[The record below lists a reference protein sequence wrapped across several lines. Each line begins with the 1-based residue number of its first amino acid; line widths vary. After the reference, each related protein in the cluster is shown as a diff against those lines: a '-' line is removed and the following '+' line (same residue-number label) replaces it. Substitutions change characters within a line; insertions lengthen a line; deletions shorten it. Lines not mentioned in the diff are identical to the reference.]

1 MGDRNNHEIPTTHVH
16 EPFDESFWRSYL
28 DSLNSSTL
36 QSSGDF
42 APVSPKKYT
51 SSSPAVATIIKYF
64 EALKLPIPP
73 TTQIVA
79 LLKSPFTF
87 GDVTRTFFL
96 IRFFQVSRDGFFL
109 TNQNQDRIGGLIN
122 YVGAENWENVMCYLD
137 ALLFAMFANLE
148 SFEPILF
155 ISNQHP
161 NAMVTRLSALLRLYV
176 NLLRSG
182 NLITRDI
189 TMRIC
194 EVLLALGFEEAMSHK
209 QQDSAAMFEFL
220 TETLAMPLLTFK
232 IEIQHGGKFS
242 EEDDLKISKERILF
256 VSLPEEG
263 TDDILLEE
271 CLEHYFNNSIS
282 VKRELERRATL
293 ENIR

>member
-1 MGDRNNHEIPTTHVH
+1 MLYLFCHTFSIRISHFFISYLSHFRFSLSRINSPSLSPAPPPSLMGDRNNHEIPTTHVH

-96 IRFFQVSRDGFFL
+96 IRFFQVSRAHFVHFQPAPQRHGNKAF
-109 TNQNQDRIGGLIN
+109 
-122 YVGAENWENVMCYLD
+122 GASSSLC
-137 ALLFAMFANLE
+137 E
-148 SFEPILF
+148 SSPVWKPYHQGHHYED
-155 ISNQHP
+155 
-161 NAMVTRLSALLRLYV
+161 LRGA
-176 NLLRSG
+176 SG
-182 NLITRDI
+182 AR
-189 TMRIC
+189 
-194 EVLLALGFEEAMSHK
+194 F
-209 QQDSAAMFEFL
+209 
-220 TETLAMPLLTFK
+220 
-232 IEIQHGGKFS
+232 
-242 EEDDLKISKERILF
+242 
-256 VSLPEEG
+256 
-263 TDDILLEE
+263 
-271 CLEHYFNNSIS
+271 
-282 VKRELERRATL
+282 
-293 ENIR
+293 